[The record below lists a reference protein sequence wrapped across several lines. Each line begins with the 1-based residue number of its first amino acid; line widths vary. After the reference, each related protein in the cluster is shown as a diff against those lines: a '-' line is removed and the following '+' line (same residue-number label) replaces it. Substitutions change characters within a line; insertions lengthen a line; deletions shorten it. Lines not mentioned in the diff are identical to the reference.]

1 MEDGGEDSS
10 EDGAGRD
17 GGAYGGTSEKILF
30 QRSHKIFSLVPPSPT
45 VLPAFGWAQNF
56 LPPCFF

>member
-30 QRSHKIFSLVPPSPT
+30 QRSHKIFSLVEAVKYSVSMGMKPSR
-45 VLPAFGWAQNF
+45 
-56 LPPCFF
+56 